1 MRFPLAVL
9 FLLTACH
16 PPAGQEQRINL
27 SAAVWNHYD
36 HYREP
41 AIHHRFLK
49 HDEMRALI
57 GKHEERGLFHNE
69 IVGESVRGRSIHHLT
84 IGEGT
89 TPVLMWSQMHGDES
103 TATMALFDLFNF
115 FSARDEHD
123 SLRNLILDNL
133 ELHIIPMLN
142 PDGAEVWQRRNALDI
157 DINRDA
163 RQLATP
169 EGRALMDVARKVKPM
184 FGFNLHDQ
192 SVYYSAGPTPRPATI
207 SFLAPAF
214 NEARDMNDVRARAT
228 RVIMTMNEVLQE
240 KIPGQVGRYDDTF
253 DPRCFGD
260 TFQGMDISTILIES
274 GGHYDD
280 IEKQEIRRLNFIA
293 ILRAL
298 ESIARG
304 DYAYQNVTRYDTIP
318 ENRRSLFD
326 LVIRNVTVEKE
337 GQTYKTHIAINRRQR
352 LADDYKTISY
362 LGVIEEIGDLNNHY
376 GYEDSDAEGLRYSP
390 GKVKNM
396 SASEWQS
403 LNRESEITLMR
414 HGFLYVATPGE
425 KAADISGR
433 LLKRVN
439 SGYEAAAAPKSGDP
453 ARFMLMREN
462 ERVMAV
468 VNGEVFI
475 FGE

>member
-84 IGEGT
+84 MGEGPT
-89 TPVLMWSQMHGDES
+89 RVLMWSQMHGDES

-169 EGRALMDVARKVKPM
+169 EGRALMEVAKKVQPV

-192 SVYYSAGPTPRPATI
+192 SIYYSAGPTPRPATI

-228 RVIMTMNEVLQE
+228 RVIVTMNEVLQE
-240 KIPGQVGRYDDTF
+240 KAPGQVGRYDDTF

-260 TFQGMDISTILIES
+260 TFQGMGISTILIES
-274 GGHYDD
+274 GGFHGDV
-280 IEKQEIRRLNFIA
+280 EKQEIRRINFLA

-304 DYAYQNVTRYDTIP
+304 DYARDNIAVYDTIP
-318 ENRRSLFD
+318 ENRRSLYD
-326 LVIRNVTVEKE
+326 LVIRNVTIEKE
-337 GQTYKTHIAINRRQR
+337 GRDFKTHIAVNRRQR
-352 LADDYKTISY
+352 LDNDYKTVTFR
-362 LGVIEEIGDLNNHY
+362 GVIEEIGDLNHHY
-376 GYEDSDAEGLRYSP
+376 GYEESDAEGLRYSP

-396 SASEWQS
+396 SVSEWQS
-403 LNRESEITLMR
+403 LDRDAELSLMR
-414 HGFLYVATPGE
+414 QGFLYVNTGRNNIP
-425 KAADISGR
+425 DVTDR

-439 SGYEAAAAPKSGDP
+439 GGHEIPPTARPGGAGTFLLVRGDKP
-453 ARFMLMREN
+453 
-462 ERVMAV
+462 VMAV
-468 VNGEVFI
+468 VDGEVVML
-475 FGE
+475 GE